1 MEKKSNFPP
10 EAYSY
15 DAHLIESAAL
25 LLVQRVD
32 LAQNAVIEVYS

>member
-25 LLVQRVD
+25 SVQRVG